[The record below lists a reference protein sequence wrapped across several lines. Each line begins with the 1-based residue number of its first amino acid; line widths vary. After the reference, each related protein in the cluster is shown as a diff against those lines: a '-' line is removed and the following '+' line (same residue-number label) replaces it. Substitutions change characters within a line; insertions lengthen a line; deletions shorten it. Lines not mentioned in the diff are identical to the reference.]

1 MTKFKGRSSTRQYLK
16 IKAMKWGFKWW
27 FQCAFSTGYLHEFDL
42 YLSRKKDVENNL
54 WESVVM
60 QLSEKLKGTY
70 CTLFFN
76 IFFNSPTLTDKLFKE
91 GIYVVG
97 TVRSNRKQILL

>member
-1 MTKFKGRSSTRQYLK
+1 
-16 IKAMKWGFKWW
+16 MKWGFKWW
-27 FQCAFSTGYLHEFDL
+27 FQCAFSTGYFHEFDL
-42 YLSRKKDVENNL
+42 YLSRKKDVEINL

-70 CTLFFN
+70 CTLFFD
-76 IFFNSPTLTDKLFKE
+76 IFFDSPALTDKLFE
-91 GIYVVG
+91 DGIYAVG

>member
-1 MTKFKGRSSTRQYLK
+1 
-16 IKAMKWGFKWW
+16 MKWGFKWW
-27 FQCAFSTGYLHEFDL
+27 FQCMEFDL